1 MREDLKPCPF
11 CGGTD
16 FEKDVTSDGY
26 LFTCKKCGVEVN
38 FPGSR
43 LTQALAIG
51 MWNNREKE
59 TESEQFLDSPFDNVA
74 YAIEREVAAI
84 RKELVVLLIAV
95 ILTGFSL
102 RAWIGFF

>member
-1 MREDLKPCPF
+1 MTQKLKPCPF

-38 FPGSR
+38 FPSSR
-43 LTQALAIG
+43 LTQVLGID
-51 MWNNREKE
+51 MWNNRVKE
-59 TESEQFLDSPFDNVA
+59 TESKSLFDSPFDNVS
-74 YAIEREVAAI
+74 YAIEREVKAI
-84 RKELVVLLIAV
+84 RKELVVLLIVV